1 MDNATMQ
8 TLGVQAGSTTGTT
21 PRQGGLGAMS
31 GQDFFRVLVAQLA
44 NQDPLEPTSS
54 QELLQQ
60 MSSIR
65 EIELSSTLTDSLK
78 TLTGQQQFGA
88 GATMIGQYV
97 VGRPGADGQTV
108 SGKVLA
114 VRFETDGRIMLQ
126 LDSGADLDMSEL
138 ATVTSVQQ
146 AAQQLVGERVQGIDT
161 RDTKKPEPVEG
172 IVTGVRTDNGEVLLE
187 LDSGQ
192 DLRFLDVL
200 SVGATNE
207 AT

>member
-1 MDNATMQ
+1 MDDTVTQALGIQ
-8 TLGVQAGSTTGTT
+8 TGSTAGTT
-21 PRQGGLGAMS
+21 ARQAGLGAMS

-97 VGRPGADGQTV
+97 VGQPDSNGQAA
-108 SGKVLA
+108 SGKVMA
-114 VRFETDGRIMLQ
+114 VRFEPDGRIMLQ
-126 LDSGADLDMSEL
+126 LDSGADLDMAKL

-146 AAQQLVGERVQGIDT
+146 AAEELVGLYVQGADT
-161 RDTKKPEPVEG
+161 RDPKKTEPVDG
-172 IVTGVRTDNGEVLLE
+172 VVTGVRTDDGDVLLE
-187 LDSGQ
+187 LDSGEE
-192 DLRFLDVL
+192 LRFLDVL
-200 SVGATNE
+200 SIGMPDEEV
-207 AT
+207 